1 MDDEVEHLHPELFHL
16 ILVIDEFD
24 EDDIIVIY
32 LERMY
37 GILDEV
43 VGDDAAELVL
53 DDVEVLIDDAGH
65 LLEVMLLVADD
76 EDDEEVRTD
85 DVDDAECLY

>member
-1 MDDEVEHLHPELFHL
+1 MDDEVEHLHLEPFHL
-16 ILVIDEFD
+16 ILVVDELD
-24 EDDIIVIY
+24 EDDTTAIY

-43 VGDDAAELVL
+43 VGDDTAELVL
-53 DDVEVLIDDAGH
+53 DDVEVLIDDVGH
-65 LLEVMLLVADD
+65 LLEVLLVVADD
-76 EDDEEVRTD
+76 EDDEEVQTD